1 MAFWIFI
8 LIGLVALGGLVL
20 WVLRDQSI
28 EREQI
33 GKHLLDPSTPT
44 LEYAVPTGHDPVDIL
59 AALELAG
66 FTASVDSH
74 HTHQHVLVGCP
85 DGVDRQRAVVRSVIG
100 STGSTVVRFVDET

>member
-8 LIGLVALGGLVL
+8 LIGMVALGALVL

-33 GKHLLDPSTPT
+33 GAQLHDTSTPT

-66 FTASVDSH
+66 FTASVDPH

-85 DGVDRQRAVVRSVIG
+85 DGVERQRTLVRTVIG
-100 STGSTVVRFVDET
+100 STGRRDVRFVDEG

>member
-8 LIGLVALGGLVL
+8 LAGIVALGALVL

-28 EREQI
+28 EREQV
-33 GKHLLDPSTPT
+33 GRQLHDPGTPT
-44 LEYAVPTGHDPVDIL
+44 LEYEVPTGQDPVDIL

-66 FTASVDSH
+66 FTASVDPH

-85 DGVDRQRAVVRSVIG
+85 DGVDRQRPLVRSVIG
-100 STGSTVVRFVDET
+100 STGLSAVRFVDET